1 MLEKGKV
8 AIPLNNGFYLA
19 SFYLGAGATFF
30 GEEGNEREAGI
41 VLDNDETLAMTNAL
55 IDMVQNENLVVSSP
69 EDAIAMMREGNVNA
83 YFCGTWQ
90 AAQTEEILG
99 DNFGVAPLP
108 SMTVDGRKAYR
119 WRCTNIAHRKVCDSK
134 NQCHRA
140 DLFRQCKIAEWN
152 LNTKEA

>member
-1 MLEKGKV
+1 
-8 AIPLNNGFYLA
+8 
-19 SFYLGAGATFF
+19 
-30 GEEGNEREAGI
+30 
-41 VLDNDETLAMTNAL
+41 MTNAL

-108 SMTVDGRKAYR
+108 DVYKRQHQYRYRRFSGRTDRYR
-119 WRCTNIAHRKVCDSK
+119 GYRCFHRCPS
-134 NQCHRA
+134 A
-140 DLFRQCKIAEWN
+140 
-152 LNTKEA
+152 